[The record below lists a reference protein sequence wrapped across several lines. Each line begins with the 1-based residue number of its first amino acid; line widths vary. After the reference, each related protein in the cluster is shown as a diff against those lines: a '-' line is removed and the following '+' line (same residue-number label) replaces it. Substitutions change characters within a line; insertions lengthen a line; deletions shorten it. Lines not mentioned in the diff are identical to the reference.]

1 MNQNDYQIFLTS
13 VEERIK
19 QAQYQA
25 LKAVNHELV
34 ALYWDLGR
42 LIVAKQEAL
51 GWGKSVVEQLAND
64 LQKAFP
70 KNSGFSA
77 PNLWR
82 CRNFYLAYIDK
93 PNLAALLRE
102 IG

>member
-51 GWGKSVVEQLAND
+51 GWGKSVVE
-64 LQKAFP
+64 
-70 KNSGFSA
+70 
-77 PNLWR
+77 
-82 CRNFYLAYIDK
+82 
-93 PNLAALLRE
+93 
-102 IG
+102 